1 MGNSVSFLS
10 PTRLVDIVA
19 DSMNVSYSDY
29 CKYRPA
35 SVGGTFRPREY
46 VFTDSPRKGN
56 CGHLLAL

>member
-10 PTRLVDIVA
+10 STRLVDIVA

-35 SVGGTFRPREY
+35 SVGGDFP
-46 VFTDSPRKGN
+46 
-56 CGHLLAL
+56 AA